1 MPKLGLTMTEGTLA
15 AWRVRPGDAVRAG
28 DVLFVVETEKTATEI
43 EAQDT
48 GRIGTL
54 LVAEGAVVP
63 VGSAVAT
70 LANGG
75 APARVIATP
84 LARRLAQRGGLDLAA
99 VRGSGPRGRIKA
111 QDVERALADAA
122 APPPPP
128 SPTAAPTRARA
139 PRVATAAARRL
150 TLAKQTIP
158 HFYVAAELDATRLL
172 ALRAELNEVP
182 GRPRVSVT
190 HLLLA
195 AAGRAL
201 AADPA
206 MTAVWTEDGPQP
218 LGGSDVGLAID
229 TPGGLLAPVL
239 RQAGALRLDDLVRA
253 TDALIAAARAGRLGP
268 DALEGGALTVS
279 NLGMHGAD
287 FVVPI
292 INPGQAAILGVGRPR
307 GAFRPDAQGAPVLRQ
322 EIMLVLSA
330 DHRVLDG
337 VRAAKLLGAIA
348 ALLERPLGLLRD

>member
-43 EAQDT
+43 EAQDA

-54 LVAEGAVVP
+54 LVAEGTLVP
-63 VGSAVAT
+63 VGAPVAT
-70 LANGG
+70 LADGA

-84 LARRLAQRGGLDLAA
+84 LARRLARRGGLDLAA
-99 VRGSGPRGRIKA
+99 IRGSGPRGRIKA
-111 QDVERALADAA
+111 QDVERALAE
-122 APPPPP
+122 APAPPP
-128 SPTAAPTRARA
+128 SPAVARA
-139 PRVATAAARRL
+139 PHVATAAARRL

-158 HFYVAAELDATRLL
+158 HFYVGRELDATRLL
-172 ALRAELNEVP
+172 ALRAELNEAP

-195 AAGRAL
+195 AASRAL
-201 AADPA
+201 AAEPA
-206 MTAVWTEDGPQP
+206 MTTVWTEDGPRA
-218 LGGSDVGLAID
+218 LGGSDIGLAID

-253 TDALIAAARAGRLGP
+253 TDGLIAAARAGRLGP
-268 DALEGGALTVS
+268 DDLTGGALTVS
-279 NLGMHGAD
+279 NIGMHGAH

-307 GAFRPDAQGAPVLRQ
+307 GAFRPDAHGAPVLRQ

-348 ALLERPLGLLRD
+348 GLLERPLGLLRD

>member
-15 AWRVRPGDAVRAG
+15 AWRVWPGDAVRAG

-43 EAQDT
+43 EAQEA
-48 GRIGTL
+48 GRIGAL

-63 VGSAVAT
+63 VGVPVAK
-70 LANGG
+70 LADGAS

-84 LARRLAQRGGLDLAA
+84 LARRLARRAGLDLAA
-99 VRGSGPRGRIKA
+99 IRGSGPRGRIKA
-111 QDVERALADAA
+111 QDVERALTEVPA
-122 APPPPP
+122 PPP
-128 SPTAAPTRARA
+128 SPAVARA

-150 TLAKQTIP
+150 TYAKQTIP
-158 HFYVAAELDATRLL
+158 HFYVARELDATRLL
-172 ALRAELNEVP
+172 ALRAELNAAP

-195 AAGRAL
+195 ATGRAL
-201 AADPA
+201 AAHPT
-206 MTAVWTEDGPQP
+206 MTTIWTEDGPQA
-218 LGGSDVGLAID
+218 LGGSDIGLAID

-239 RQAGALRLDDLVRA
+239 RGAGTLRLDDLVRTA
-253 TDALIAAARAGRLGP
+253 DALVAAARDGRLSP
-268 DALEGGALTVS
+268 DDLEGGSLTVS

-307 GAFRPDAQGAPVLRQ
+307 GAFRPDARGAPVLRQ

-348 ALLERPLGLLRD
+348 GLLERPLGLLRD